1 MAIGLDTILA
11 TQSATEAASAS
22 TVSDKIAEQKNMF
35 LNLLVKQLQ
44 YQDPLNPME
53 NTEFTAQLAQFSQ
66 LESMAEMNSNIEL
79 MAQFQNSMNSM
90 QAASFIGRQVNAR
103 GNTINYSSGET
114 GIDFNLEGNASL
126 VTVTVYNSSG
136 TTVRTITMSSVKEG
150 DVTCT
155 WDGMNDSGEAVSP
168 GTYYY
173 SVKASDYSGAAVNAS
188 TYAKG
193 TVTGIKFENG
203 TIYLQ
208 VGDKEITL
216 ADINNISG

>member
-1 MAIGLDTILA
+1 MAIGLDTIMA
-11 TQSATEAASAS
+11 TQSATDAASTS
-22 TVSDKIAEQKNMF
+22 KVNDKIAEQKNMF

-66 LESMAEMNSNIEL
+66 LESMAEMNSKIEL

-90 QAASFIGRQVNAR
+90 QAASFIGRQVNAS

-114 GIDFNLEGNASL
+114 AIDFNLGGNASQ

-136 TTVRTITMSSVKEG
+136 TAVRTIAMNSVQAG
-150 DVTCT
+150 DVSCT
-155 WDGMNDSGEAVSP
+155 WDGRNDGGEAVSP

-173 SVKASDYSGAAVNAS
+173 SVKATDYSGAAVNAT
-188 TYAKG
+188 TYANG
-193 TVTGIKFENG
+193 TVTGITFENG

-216 ADINNISG
+216 ADISKISG